1 MCQATVYLERDGSQ
15 ELIMDEVTNL
25 WFEDDTVWVSQ
36 LLETP
41 VAVRA
46 VIKSA
51 DFLKHTVLLAPVDE
65 GETGEP

>member
-1 MCQATVYLERDGSQ
+1 MCQATVYLERDGDR
-15 ELIMDEVTNL
+15 ELVMDEVTNL
-25 WFEDDTVWVSQ
+25 WVEDRVVWVSQ
-36 LLETP
+36 FLETP

-46 VIKSA
+46 AIKSA